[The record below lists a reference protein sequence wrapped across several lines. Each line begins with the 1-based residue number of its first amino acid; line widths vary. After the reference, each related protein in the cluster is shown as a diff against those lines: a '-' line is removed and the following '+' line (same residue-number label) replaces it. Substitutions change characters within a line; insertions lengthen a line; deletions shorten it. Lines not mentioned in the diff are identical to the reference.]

1 MENSLPKCGLPILI
15 RTFFNKMHILH
26 FDYKN
31 TIKNLKKTHFLTKI
45 CEIKK
50 VMKQMNKN
58 KLF

>member
-50 VMKQMNKN
+50 VMK
-58 KLF
+58 